1 MITPTPSLPPFN
13 RTHRTQDLILGGV
26 RSLLATGGMEAV
38 SMRAVAERSGL
49 TAGAIYKHFKD
60 KQALIDTVVEMAFHN
75 FELSLFKAIASLPV
89 GSFERLAALG
99 ESYIRFAEE
108 HQEEF
113 KILFMPLVTA
123 RKRFRDLPGQ
133 GGYPILRRC
142 VVEAIE
148 AGTLRNEDPDLVSL
162 FLWTRVHGIVMLLL
176 ACDLD
181 GAISLGGSGEE
192 LISPA
197 MLFRETRNLLIEGLK
212 PNG

>member
-1 MITPTPSLPPFN
+1 
-13 RTHRTQDLILGGV
+13 
-26 RSLLATGGMEAV
+26 MEAV
-38 SMRAVAERSGL
+38 SMRAVAERSGV

-60 KQALIDTVVEMAFHN
+60 KQALIDRVVGTAFQN

-108 HQEEF
+108 SQEEF

-133 GGYPILRRC
+133 GGYPILRQC

-148 AGTLRNEDPDLVSL
+148 AGVVRDEDPDLVSL

-176 ACDLD
+176 ACDFD
-181 GAISLGGSGEE
+181 GAVDLGSDGAG

-197 MLFRETRNLLIEGLK
+197 VLFRETRDLLVDGLK
-212 PNG
+212 PRE